1 VQYLF
6 FKMETYAN
14 VLLIALP
21 SFMVLILIEI
31 FYGLW
36 RKNLTYN
43 LMDTISS
50 LSAGTTNMIKDLL
63 GIGFIIISYPYILDT
78 IALIQLE
85 ESVLLYLIA
94 LVCMDFASYW
104 NHRLNHSINIFWN
117 RHVVHHSSEEFN
129 LACALR
135 QSISKNIIGFGA
147 LFLIPAALFG
157 VPPKIII
164 VLAPLHLFG
173 QFWYHTRHIG
183 KLGWLEYIFV
193 TPSQHR
199 VHHAINKEYVDK
211 NLSAIFCVW
220 DRLFGTFQE
229 ELAEVPCVYGTLK
242 PVQTWNP
249 IIINFQHNWGLA
261 KDAWRAKNW
270 GDKFKLWFMPTG
282 WRPKDVADRFPIS
295 AIENIYALE
304 KYAPKYSTLHKI
316 IAVFQFVCLNIF
328 IYVFLSSFGD
338 LSVGSQLIFG
348 LLISTTIFGFTSI
361 MDGHKWAFFFE
372 ISRSFL
378 GLLFLLYP
386 FKLTLWE
393 INFPLAVYTT
403 IYFIA
408 TLLTTFLMYQSPP
421 ERSVSF

>member
-1 VQYLF
+1 MQYLF

-31 FYGLW
+31 LYGLW

-85 ESVLLYLIA
+85 ESIGLYLIA

-393 INFPLAVYTT
+393 INFPLAVFTT
-403 IYFIA
+403 TYFIA
-408 TLLTTFLMYQSPP
+408 TFLTTFLMYQSPP
-421 ERSVSF
+421 ERSISF

>member
-1 VQYLF
+1 
-6 FKMETYAN
+6 METYAN

-36 RKNLTYN
+36 KKNLTYS

-50 LSAGTTNMIKDLL
+50 LSAGTSNMIKDLL
-63 GIGFIIISYPYILDT
+63 GIGFIVISYPYILKT
-78 IALIQLE
+78 IALVQLE
-85 ESVLLYLIA
+85 ESVGLYFIA
-94 LVCMDFASYW
+94 LICMDFASYW
-104 NHRLNHSINIFWN
+104 SHRLSHSINIFWN
-117 RHVVHHSSEEFN
+117 RHVIHHSSEEFN

-147 LFLIPAALFG
+147 LFLIPAALLG

-183 KLGWLEYIFV
+183 KLGWIEYIFV

-211 NLSAIFCVW
+211 NLSAIFCIW
-220 DRLFGTFQE
+220 DRIFGTFQE
-229 ELAEVPCVYGTLK
+229 ELVDVPCVYGTLK
-242 PVQTWNP
+242 PVATWNP

-261 KDAWRAKNW
+261 KDAWYAKKW

-282 WRPKDVADRFPIS
+282 WRPKDVVDRFPAS
-295 AIENIYALE
+295 VIENVYVLE
-304 KYAPKYSTLHKI
+304 KYAPKYLILHKI
-316 IAVFQFVCLNIF
+316 IAVFQFVCLNLF
-328 IYVFLSSFGD
+328 IYIFLSTFGD
-338 LSVGSQLIFG
+338 LNVGSKLSFG
-348 LLISTTIFGFTSI
+348 GLISTTIFGFTSI

-372 ISRSFL
+372 ISRAFL
-378 GLLFLLYP
+378 GLVFLIYP
-386 FKLTLWE
+386 FELTLWE
-393 INFPLAVYTT
+393 INFPFALFTT
-403 IYFIA
+403 TYFVA

-421 ERSVSF
+421 KRFLNS

>member
-1 VQYLF
+1 MQYLF

-31 FYGLW
+31 LYGLW

-85 ESVLLYLIA
+85 ESIGLYLIA

-249 IIINFQHNWGLA
+249 IIIKFQHNWGLA
-261 KDAWRAKNW
+261 KDAWHAKNW

-393 INFPLAVYTT
+393 INFPLAVFTT
-403 IYFIA
+403 TYFIA

-421 ERSVSF
+421 ERSISF